1 MAYTGSLDDRQLIR
15 ERLETYSDA
24 VMRQDLDTYLACWT
38 GDARRLG
45 AGGECTGKDEL
56 RAHWHGVFQAVEQM
70 AFFTQLASITVD
82 GNRAETR
89 SYCLEIMKLR
99 DGNTR
104 QLVGAYTDELVRL
117 DGDWLF
123 AQRNYRVALN
133 F

>member
-24 VMRQDLDTYLACWT
+24 VMRQDLDAYLACWT

-45 AGGECTGKDEL
+45 AGGECAGKDEL

-104 QLVGAYTDELVRL
+104 QLVGAYADELVRL

-123 AQRNYRVALN
+123 AQRNYRVALD